1 MASQVQRGAAPQ
13 HLADVDGVG
22 EIRCPGKPRIGARR
36 AVAAGKENAIDGHGT
51 PPLAAY
57 CNRGS
62 RQVDQCVLTC
72 DSQGVLKSSDSAK
85 ELWPDIFF
93 NRPIC
98 PP

>member
-1 MASQVQRGAAPQ
+1 MADP
-13 HLADVDGVG
+13 
-22 EIRCPGKPRIGARR
+22 
-36 AVAAGKENAIDGHGT
+36 VASLVKSTLDLLVA
-51 PPLAAY
+51 
-57 CNRGS
+57 
-62 RQVDQCVLTC
+62 QCVLTC